1 MIFYFAG
8 SRSVCEIEDTG
19 HLMNLPDFTKHCGV
33 LQSFFDG
40 SSTRRRV
47 KNLKERGNGRKCET
61 EGTLAGKMDDNG

>member
-40 SSTRRRV
+40 GSTRRRV
-47 KNLKERGNGRKCET
+47 KNLKERNNGKKYRARK
-61 EGTLAGKMDDNG
+61 TLTGKMDD